1 MFLLFKLL
9 PGVLLAGKVLAG
21 GAKAKRKLRKMKKTL
36 DRMVHPAQQK
46 EELIMM
52 KKTTFGAILAM
63 LACAVGALTAA
74 ALYLRRREKELDE
87 YEELLFGEDFNDE
100 VPEEAPADA
109 PEEAPAE
116 EPAE

>member
-9 PGVLLAGKVLAG
+9 PGVFLAGKVMAG
-21 GAKAKRKLRKMKKTL
+21 GEKAKRKLRKMKKTL

-109 PEEAPAE
+109 PEEALAE